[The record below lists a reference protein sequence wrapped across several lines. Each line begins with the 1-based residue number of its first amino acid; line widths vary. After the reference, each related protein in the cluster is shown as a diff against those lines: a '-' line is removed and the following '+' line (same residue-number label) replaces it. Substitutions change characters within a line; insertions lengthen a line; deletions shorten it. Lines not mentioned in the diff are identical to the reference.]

1 MVGRMDGAVLPTIL
15 NLKLES
21 ITPGHQA
28 FEFFKPIEEDV
39 DLGSVWMWRAI
50 SRFTQ

>member
-1 MVGRMDGAVLPTIL
+1 MVERLDGAVLPTIL

-21 ITPGHQA
+21 ISPGHQA
-28 FEFFKPIEEDV
+28 FEFFEPIEDEV

>member
-1 MVGRMDGAVLPTIL
+1 MDGAILATIQQVKSLP
-15 NLKLES
+15 
-21 ITPGHQA
+21 PGHQA
-28 FEFFKPIEEDV
+28 FEFFKPIEDEV